1 MFKVI
6 EGGEGKLELLEVFAR
21 WHELWGLQV
30 PSEVMGKAIT
40 CSDVVGDKGW
50 CYLGIKL
57 ENVKEGEKLLDKHMK
72 GFGGVV
78 CM

>member
-1 MFKVI
+1 
-6 EGGEGKLELLEVFAR
+6 
-21 WHELWGLQV
+21 
-30 PSEVMGKAIT
+30 MGKAIT

-50 CYLGIKL
+50 CYLGVGSK
-57 ENVKEGEKLLDKHMK
+57 EVKQGEKLLDKHGK

>member
-1 MFKVI
+1 MGSVD
-6 EGGEGKLELLEVFAR
+6 LL
-21 WHELWGLQV
+21 
-30 PSEVMGKAIT
+30 EVMGKAVT
-40 CSDVVGDKGW
+40 CLDLVGDKGW